1 MAHVAPLAHI
11 IQGSG
16 LPITLG
22 WVSACLI
29 AAGGA
34 AIFRGR
40 GTVLEAA
47 GWVTFTLAF
56 LGAGAVVVVTAFL
69 PTTAAITIAMATP
82 HSGTV
87 TSPLQVV
94 VCGRDIKGNPGPAP
108 DGTNVLAVV
117 LDGRELAVEHTGTF
131 AVEVPAGRHH
141 LRVELLTRD
150 HYVFSPPVTADTT
163 ITVEGAAPLGIPAA
177 CPTR

>member
-1 MAHVAPLAHI
+1 MAHVTPLAHI
-11 IQGSG
+11 LQGSG
-16 LPITLG
+16 LPIALG
-22 WVSACLI
+22 WVAVALI

-40 GTVLEAA
+40 GTAMEVA
-47 GWVTFTLAF
+47 GWVTFAVAF
-56 LGAGAVVVVTAFL
+56 FGAGAVVVVTSFL
-69 PTTAAITIAMATP
+69 PTSAAITIRMVTP
-82 HSGTV
+82 HSGPV
-87 TSPLQVV
+87 ASPLQLV

-150 HYVFSPPVTADTT
+150 HYVFSPPVTADAT
-163 ITVEGAAPLGIPAA
+163 ITVDGTSPLAIPPV
-177 CPTR
+177 CPTH

>member
-1 MAHVAPLAHI
+1 MAHATPLAHI
-11 IQGSG
+11 LQGSG
-16 LPITLG
+16 LPIALG
-22 WVSACLI
+22 WVAACLI

-34 AIFRGR
+34 AIFLGR
-40 GTVLEAA
+40 GTAMELV
-47 GWVTFTLAF
+47 GWVAFTCAF
-56 LGAGAVVVVTAFL
+56 FGAGAVVVVTAFL
-69 PTTAAITIAMATP
+69 PTSAAIRIRMVAP

-87 TSPLQVV
+87 TSPLQIV
-94 VCGRDIKGNPGPAP
+94 VCGRDTKGNPGPAP

-150 HYVFSPPVTADTT
+150 HYVFSPPVTADAT
-163 ITVEGAAPLGIPAA
+163 IAVDGTAPLGIPPV